1 MHGTSPSLAG
11 GPAFFT
17 FLGHLLRSN
26 LRTYSYFRYLQQLLQ
41 TLYDAR
47 FRLPFAAAHAP
58 LFVGVPGLCVY
69 LLR

>member
-1 MHGTSPSLAG
+1 MAHPQASRAAQLYLHSWGICCAATSAPT
-11 GPAFFT
+11 PT
-17 FLGHLLRSN
+17 FV
-26 LRTYSYFRYLQQLLQ
+26 YLQQLLH

-58 LFVGVPGLCVY
+58 LFVRVPGLCVY